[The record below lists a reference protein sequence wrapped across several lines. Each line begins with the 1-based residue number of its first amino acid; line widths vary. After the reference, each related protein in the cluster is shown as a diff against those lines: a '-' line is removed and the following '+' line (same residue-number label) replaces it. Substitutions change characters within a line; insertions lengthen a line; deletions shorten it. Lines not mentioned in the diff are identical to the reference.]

1 MMITALSDEP
11 DRIRGLEA
19 GADDYVTK
27 PFSPREL
34 TLRAQALVRR
44 WHGRHSPALSNGDLV
59 IDTASH
65 RVYLHGSVLD
75 MSDTEVRFLE
85 VLARNIGHVV
95 TYADLLSQVW
105 GTEDHSGGKDM
116 IKTTAYRV
124 RRSLGE
130 AGRRYIHSVRGEGYT
145 MPHLAESTSGD
156 AAGPQPAAVTR
167 TAPRW

>member
-1 MMITALSDEP
+1 M
-11 DRIRGLEA
+11 
-19 GADDYVTK
+19 
-27 PFSPREL
+27 
-34 TLRAQALVRR
+34 
-44 WHGRHSPALSNGDLV
+44 

-65 RVYLHGSVLD
+65 RVYMHGSALD